1 MLYQAKTLNCNGR
14 ILDLSTPKIMGVL
27 NVTPDSFFDGG
38 RYEGE
43 SSSLQ
48 QVEKMLTEG
57 ADIIDIGGMSS
68 RPGAEIISPEEEHA
82 RVIPVIKS
90 ILKHFPDTIL
100 SVDTVRASIARE
112 AALAGAG
119 IINDISAASIDSE
132 ILDLVEEL
140 SLPYV
145 LMHMKGLPE
154 SMQDNPDYS
163 SVCQEVLDFLI
174 RHLGVLREKQATD
187 VIIDPGFGF
196 GKSLEHNYE
205 LLKNLHLFKILE
217 CPLLVGVSRKSMIY
231 KALEVDPSDALNG
244 TTALH
249 MLALQNGADILRVHD
264 VREAVEVRQLF
275 GLYSSVQEH

>member
-231 KALEVDPSDALNG
+231 KALEIDPSDALNG

>member
-68 RPGAEIISPEEEHA
+68 RPGAEIISPEEEYA

-90 ILKHFPDTIL
+90 ILNHFPDTIL
-100 SVDTVRASIARE
+100 SVDTIRASIARE

-145 LMHMKGLPE
+145 LMHMKGLPDN
-154 SMQDNPDYS
+154 MQNNPDYS

-174 RHLGVLREKQATD
+174 AHLGVLREKQATD

-217 CPLLVGVSRKSMIY
+217 CPLLVGISRKSMIY
-231 KALEVDPSDALNG
+231 KALEVDPLDALNG

-264 VREAVEVRQLF
+264 VKEAVEVRQLF